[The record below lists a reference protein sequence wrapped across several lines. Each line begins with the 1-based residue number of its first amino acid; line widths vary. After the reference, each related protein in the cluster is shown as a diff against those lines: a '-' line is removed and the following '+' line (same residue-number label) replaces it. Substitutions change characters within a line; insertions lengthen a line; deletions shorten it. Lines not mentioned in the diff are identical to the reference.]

1 MSTVTT
7 ETTEP
12 PATTAR
18 LEASGVTVRF
28 GGLVALDGVDLAV
41 PPGAVVGV
49 VGPNGAGKSTLF
61 AVLSGLLRPDAGR
74 VRMGGADVTRTS
86 ARTRARRGLAR
97 TFQRPELFDGLT
109 VREHVVLADRV
120 RHGGGRM
127 LRDLVT
133 GGGFRRPSTAEDAR
147 VDEIL
152 DALRLGDLRDREVSG
167 LPLGACR
174 LVEVARALATGPET
188 MLLDEP
194 SSGLDARETAEL
206 AATLARVN
214 ADHGVSMLLVE
225 HDVELVLGMCET
237 VHVLD
242 FGVMIRSGTPAEVR
256 ADPAVRAAYLG
267 TETPAPANP
276 AQGAGPDEES
286 R

>member
-1 MSTVTT
+1 MSTVAT
-7 ETTEP
+7 ETAA
-12 PATTAR
+12 PAAR

-41 PPGAVVGV
+41 PAGGVVGL

-61 AVLSGLLRPDAGR
+61 AVLSGLLRPDAGQ
-74 VRMGGADVTRTS
+74 VRMGDEDVTRAT

-97 TFQRPELFDGLT
+97 TFQRPELFSGLT

-120 RHGGGRM
+120 RHRGGRI

-133 GGGFRRPSTAEDAR
+133 GGGFRRPSAAEDER
-147 VDEIL
+147 VDAVL

-174 LVEVARALATGPET
+174 LVEVARALATGPDVL
-188 MLLDEP
+188 LLDEP

-206 AATLARVN
+206 AVTLARVN
-214 ADHGVSMLLVE
+214 ADRGVSLLLVE
-225 HDVELVLGMCET
+225 HDVELVLGMCGT
-237 VHVLD
+237 VYVLD
-242 FGVMIRSGTPAEVR
+242 FGAVIRSGTPEEVR

-267 TETPAPANP
+267 TEA
-276 AQGAGPDEES
+276 PDEET